1 MHQRSSSDFA
11 VSITGVISK
20 SDLLKLLKE
29 CSFKGEGGGGPQG
42 SHNGNELECMGD
54 REVERVENLK

>member
-29 CSFKGEGGGGPQG
+29 CSFKGEGGGEFT
-42 SHNGNELECMGD
+42 HNENELEWVID
-54 REVERVENLK
+54 RVMTVI